1 MKCTG
6 RKRSLIQTLQ
16 GDLDGARYTFLV
28 CINLIWN
35 EAVDPYAKSVT
46 VNGKYGIVIDL
57 EKTTVT
63 KREQLPPLQ
72 AMTDAILYELHI
84 RDATIHP
91 NSGVSKKG
99 TYKGLM
105 EEGTTGRNGTLTGLS
120 HIKDLG
126 VTHVELLPLYCFGG
140 VDEANPSSAYNWGTI
155 HYITM
160 HQQHIMLQTPLIR
173 ITG

>member
-1 MKCTG
+1 MYRG
-6 RKRSLIQTLQ
+6 ENGVWIQTLQ

-99 TYKGLM
+99 RIKG
-105 EEGTTGRNGTLTGLS
+105 
-120 HIKDLG
+120 
-126 VTHVELLPLYCFGG
+126 
-140 VDEANPSSAYNWGTI
+140 
-155 HYITM
+155 
-160 HQQHIMLQTPLIR
+160 
-173 ITG
+173 

>member
-1 MKCTG
+1 M
-6 RKRSLIQTLQ
+6 
-16 GDLDGARYTFLV
+16 
-28 CINLIWN
+28 
-35 EAVDPYAKSVT
+35 DPYAKSVT

-99 TYKGLM
+99 MYKGLM

-160 HQQHIMLQTPLIR
+160 HQQDIMLQTPLIR